1 MSEIIAY
8 MTLPQLLLIT
18 ILYLKSP
25 LAQNTTNSGKAHITT
40 SNVFIWPPTD

>member
-25 LAQNTTNSGKAHITT
+25 LAQNTTNSKAHITT